1 MLEVE
6 RTFKKAFLIRRYE
19 IGFGCACL
27 RGLNVVT
34 VKSRGRSTELLRIN
48 ITDNND

>member
-1 MLEVE
+1 MFEVK
-6 RTFKKAFLIRRYE
+6 RTFKKAFLVRRYK
-19 IGFGCACL
+19 IGFDCVCL

-34 VKSRGRSTELLRIN
+34 VKPRGRSTELLGIN